1 MKYVTILLLLGFA
14 LGCNVVDPVS
24 ISGSVEGVS
33 PEAFANAAVSILH
46 EEGYTVE
53 TVDPVAGV
61 VTTAWRDESSY
72 ASQTFL
78 DVSRRTRIS
87 VVMDFYT
94 HEVNVQM
101 TKQKRGSEDPWRN
114 DGLSDADRD
123 RLRLILMRI
132 QERVR
137 LIAQREAEVVATK
150 RSIW

>member
-1 MKYVTILLLLGFA
+1 MKYVVIFFCLSLV
-14 LGCNVVDPVS
+14 LGCNVVDPVT

-46 EEGYTVE
+46 EEGYTIE

-72 ASQTFL
+72 ASQTFF

-114 DGLSDADRD
+114 DGLSDADRT

-137 LIAQREAEVVATK
+137 LIAQREAGVVATK

>member
-1 MKYVTILLLLGFA
+1 MKYIVFFFLLSFSM
-14 LGCNVVDPVS
+14 GCNVVDPVS
-24 ISGSVEGVS
+24 ISGSVEEIS

-61 VTTAWRDESSY
+61 VTTGWRHESSY
-72 ASQTFL
+72 ASQTFF

-87 VVMDFYT
+87 VVMDFLT

-101 TKQKRGSEDPWRN
+101 TRQKRSGDDPWRN
-114 DGLSDADRD
+114 NGLSDADRD
-123 RLRLILMRI
+123 RLQLILARI
-132 QERVR
+132 QERIR
-137 LIAQREAEVVATK
+137 LISQRESDVVATK

>member
-1 MKYVTILLLLGFA
+1 MKYVTILFLLGFS

-24 ISGSVEGVS
+24 ISGSVEEIS
-33 PEAFANAAVSILH
+33 PVAFANATVTILH

-61 VTTAWRDESSY
+61 VTTGWRHESSY
-72 ASQTFL
+72 ASQTFF

-87 VVMDFYT
+87 VVMDFLT

-101 TKQKRGSEDPWRN
+101 TKQKRSGGDPWRN
-114 DGLSDADRD
+114 NGLSDADRD
-123 RLRLILMRI
+123 RLQLILARI
-132 QERVR
+132 QERIR
-137 LIAQREAEVVATK
+137 LISQRESDVVATK

>member
-61 VTTAWRDESSY
+61 VTTAWRYESSY
-72 ASQTFL
+72 ASQTFF
-78 DVSRRTRIS
+78 DVSRRSRIS
-87 VVMDFYT
+87 VVMDFFT
-94 HEVNVQM
+94 HEVKCADDQA
-101 TKQKRGSEDPWRN
+101 KKR
-114 DGLSDADRD
+114 
-123 RLRLILMRI
+123 
-132 QERVR
+132 Q
-137 LIAQREAEVVATK
+137 
-150 RSIW
+150 

>member
-114 DGLSDADRD
+114 DGLSDADRT